1 VDDAAILREIA
12 RRIRDGMDRSPSAAA
27 AAAPADAP
35 DSAGEAREHDLIA
48 RLAHEL
54 KSPLSAMVAAAEVM
68 AEERLGPIANA
79 QYLGY
84 ATDIATSGRHALTV
98 VDRVLQD
105 WRQPGKPL
113 ALEFV
118 QLDLNRLIE
127 RTASVLRPLV
137 RERNQTI
144 RTDLAP
150 GLPHLIVDATSI
162 RQILLNLLNNAA
174 KYADLD
180 SEIVITTS
188 YLLDGPVVLEIAD
201 AGPGMSP
208 DEIAY
213 ALGEATAPGTPRGTG
228 LGLPLVRQ
236 LAAANGAA
244 VAIDSRKG
252 SATRIKLKFAK
263 DKVVPV

>member
-1 VDDAAILREIA
+1 MDDAAILREIA
-12 RRIRDGMDRSPSAAA
+12 RRIRDGMDGSPSAAV
-27 AAAPADAP
+27 PAIAP
-35 DSAGEAREHDLIA
+35 DALESTSEARERDLIA

-68 AEERLGPIANA
+68 AEERLGPIANV

-84 ATDIATSGRHALTV
+84 AADIATSGRHALTV

-105 WRQPGKPL
+105 WRQPGKP
-113 ALEFV
+113 ASLEFV
-118 QLDLNRLIE
+118 QLDLNKLIE
-127 RTASVLRPLV
+127 RTASVLRPIV

-150 GLPHLIVDATSI
+150 GLPHLIADATSI

-174 KYADLD
+174 KYANPD

-188 YLLDGPVVLEIAD
+188 YRLDGPVELEIAD
-201 AGPGMSP
+201 AGPGLSP

-213 ALGEATAPGTPRGTG
+213 ALGETATPVAVRGTG
-228 LGLPLVRQ
+228 LGLPLVRK
-236 LAAANGAA
+236 LAAANGATM
-244 VAIDSRKG
+244 VIDSSKG
-252 SATRIKLKFAK
+252 SPTRIKLKFAK